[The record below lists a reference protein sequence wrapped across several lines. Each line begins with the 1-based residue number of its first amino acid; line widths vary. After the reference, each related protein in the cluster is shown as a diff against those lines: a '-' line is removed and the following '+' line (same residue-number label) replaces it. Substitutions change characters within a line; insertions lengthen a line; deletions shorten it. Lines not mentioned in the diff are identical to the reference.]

1 MRLPVFAATLITA
14 IGLHAEVWTLDSCID
29 YAVGHNLE
37 VAEQRLNERSGQ
49 LEITEA
55 RDAYLPSL
63 SGGLSQNFAF
73 GRGLTAENTYAN
85 RNTSS
90 FGWNA
95 SMNLPLFQGLQAY
108 RNEKLAKA
116 NLAALVEQTEATRDD
131 VTLRVIAAY
140 LQALYCAELTDVA
153 EEQVGLST
161 VELNRRMILLENGKI
176 AESEVYEAKAQVSAD
191 SLTLVN
197 AQNDRQLALL
207 DLAQLLRV
215 DFTPDFAIAPLTD
228 AQSLTPSAD
237 SVFARALTS
246 NHSLEN
252 ARLNINVADH
262 RISVA
267 KTGYFPRLNF
277 QAGIGSS
284 YYNLKGEENPSFS
297 RQMRDNYAT
306 QVGLSLNVP
315 IFDAFS
321 TRNNIRRANI
331 QKLQAELNYE
341 SAKDQLFRAIN
352 QAYLQA
358 VSAERKHTAA
368 RSATESAKVAL
379 DAMTVKMEYG
389 AANATEFEQA
399 KTAYIK
405 ALAEEVQARYEQ
417 LLRNRILAFYN
428 R

>member
-1 MRLPVFAATLITA
+1 MRLPVIAAALA
-14 IGLHAEVWTLDSCID
+14 AAVGLHAEVWTLDSCID
-29 YAVGHNLE
+29 YAVEHNLE

-108 RNEKLAKA
+108 RTEKLAKA
-116 NLAALVEQTEATRDD
+116 NLAALIEQTEATRDD

-228 AQSLTPSAD
+228 AQALTPSAD

-277 QAGIGSS
+277 QAGVGSS

-306 QVGLSLNVP
+306 QLGLSLSVP

-358 VSAERKHTAA
+358 VSAERKHSAA
-368 RSATESAKVAL
+368 RTATESAKVAL

-399 KTAYIK
+399 KAAYIK